1 MMQDQPAEHWGAFV
15 FVFIFAGIL
24 YFNFAWFR
32 EQLCIVICPYGRLQS
47 ALIDDHSMV
56 IGYDVKRGEPRG
68 KLGTA
73 GAGDCVAC
81 NRCVQ
86 VCPTGID
93 IRQGLQLECVGCTAC
108 IDACDEVMTRIHKP
122 RGLIRYDSQSALAGG
137 TTKWLRPR
145 TMLYGVLLVIGA
157 AVAGWA
163 ISTIRPANIGVT
175 RMTGAPYFVD
185 ANSVR
190 NQFLVRL
197 INKRSTP
204 VSFSVEIESEVKVT
218 QNGLTEPVLVAPL
231 GEEVRPLILLVPRDH
246 YEGPFKF
253 KMEVKDTGGTF
264 ELKREVEF
272 LGPDAELL
280 KEDDAERK
288 SHEKH

>member
-1 MMQDQPAEHWGAFV
+1 
-15 FVFIFAGIL
+15 
-24 YFNFAWFR
+24 
-32 EQLCIVICPYGRLQS
+32 
-47 ALIDDHSMV
+47 
-56 IGYDVKRGEPRG
+56 
-68 KLGTA
+68 
-73 GAGDCVAC
+73 
-81 NRCVQ
+81 
-86 VCPTGID
+86 
-93 IRQGLQLECVGCTAC
+93 
-108 IDACDEVMTRIHKP
+108 
-122 RGLIRYDSQSALAGG
+122 
-137 TTKWLRPR
+137 
-145 TMLYGVLLVIGA
+145 MLYGVLLVIGA